1 MHPLQIRD
9 HLVRHLDDLDR
20 PDVVRHLSM
29 DLSCDMDQMHLLHLH
44 QLRHLDVVQNLDVMD
59 RRHLPD
65 VVHLDVQQNLDVVRQ
80 VVEHPDVQHP
90 LVAVVDAELLHQLR
104 MDYFPDVVDAELRY
118 QLRMDYFQDEVLQVH
133 PVLIDLV
140 LIDLVSVE
148 LQAQMV
154 HQVLLCMQLQQQM
167 LPVLPHVMPSVQRDP
182 HRALLQVQQQVLD

>member
-80 VVEHPDVQHP
+80 VVEHLDVQRP
-90 LVAVVDAELLHQLR
+90 LVAVVDAELRHQLR
-104 MDYFPDVVDAELRY
+104 MDYFQDVVDAELRY
-118 QLRMDYFQDEVLQVH
+118 QLRKDYFQDEVQQVH
-133 PVLIDLV
+133 PV

-148 LQAQMV
+148 LQEQMV

-182 HRALLQVQQQVLD
+182 HRALLQVQQRVLD